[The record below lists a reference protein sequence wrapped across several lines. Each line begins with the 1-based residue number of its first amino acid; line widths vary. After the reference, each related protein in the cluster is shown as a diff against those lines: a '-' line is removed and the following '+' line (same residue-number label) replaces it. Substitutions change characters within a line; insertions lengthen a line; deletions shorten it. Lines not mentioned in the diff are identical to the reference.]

1 MEINIYNDKKTVEVW
16 LTQTERD
23 DPAVKESLKPMY
35 QAYVSKKYTVAVFF
49 SGAGDLYQ
57 QTSDLVCYNRKRL
70 AEMEVEQEETQQGF
84 GMSMGM

>member
-1 MEINIYNDKKTVEVW
+1 LEINICNDKKIVEVW
-16 LTQTERD
+16 LTQAERD
-23 DPAVKESLKPMY
+23 DPVVKESLKPMY

-49 SGAGDLYQ
+49 SGNGDLYQ
-57 QTSDLVCYNRKRL
+57 QMSDLVCYNRKRL